1 MAGVSFGNL
10 RKNVQVQ
17 DAATARGGGAGVAS
31 LSGPGHIVG
40 HGVSTDD
47 GVVPAVLLEEGLV
60 QGRGLSGLLRQHF
73 PQEQESSCASAG
85 ALCPVAALQT
95 SHRVHVQR
103 QAARGCEGDHE
114 TDVRETVQETVPV
127 PGVQD
132 VSDAHQVPGQREAT
146 PTCGHQDAAPLLP
159 DIRLFPQ
166 GEKLRRTNWYPRDS
180 YPTRR
185 NNASGNA
192 TLFLTLPLTQCR
204 RRKCLRFRWQFRL
217 LRQPVVCSHADEG
230 FGRLLPGR

>member
-1 MAGVSFGNL
+1 MEWTTSL
-10 RKNVQVQ
+10 ICSRQVVTQ
-17 DAATARGGGAGVAS
+17 KLWLS
-31 LSGPGHIVG
+31 L
-40 HGVSTDD
+40 
-47 GVVPAVLLEEGLV
+47 A
-60 QGRGLSGLLRQHF
+60 
-73 PQEQESSCASAG
+73 
-85 ALCPVAALQT
+85 
-95 SHRVHVQR
+95 
-103 QAARGCEGDHE
+103 GCEGDHE

-230 FGRLLPGR
+230 FGRLLPGRWWFHGCLLLLLKCWKWKRDEIVVTQQTAALFFLLFFF